1 MREPKPSGLDAAN
14 LLLESEPKRVFG
26 VLVQKLY
33 QVMEDQGLQ
42 EVRLFATGEVRIRK
56 ETSFFVDPI

>member
-1 MREPKPSGLDAAN
+1 MRETQQSGLEAAN
-14 LLLESEPKRVFG
+14 LLLESEPRRVFA

-33 QVMEDQGLQ
+33 QVMADQGLQ